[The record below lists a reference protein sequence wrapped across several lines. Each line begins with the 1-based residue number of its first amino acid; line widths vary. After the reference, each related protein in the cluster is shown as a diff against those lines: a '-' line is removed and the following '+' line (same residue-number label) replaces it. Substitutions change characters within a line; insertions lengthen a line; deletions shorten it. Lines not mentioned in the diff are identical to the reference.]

1 MPKLGQA
8 LDILLVE
15 DNPADVDL
23 TLEAFEQSGVRGTLH
38 VATDGV
44 DALRF
49 LRREGEYAE
58 APRPAMVLLD
68 LNLPRKDGREVLTEI
83 KQDQGL
89 RNIPVVILSSSA
101 SDDDVL
107 ASYRLHANSY
117 IQKPS
122 SFARYIEVVR
132 ALDVFWFQVVT
143 FPPAV

>member
-1 MPKLGQA
+1 M
-8 LDILLVE
+8 
-15 DNPADVDL
+15 
-23 TLEAFEQSGVRGTLH
+23 
-38 VATDGV
+38 
-44 DALRF
+44 
-49 LRREGEYAE
+49 
-58 APRPAMVLLD
+58 LLD